1 METSSL
7 QITLDE
13 AAPQSWKSS
22 IGVAGNEA
30 DKAVIRAKLETTFG
44 ASFPVKMPNPNGG
57 RDIKFRTDASDAAG
71 IGLWGVQKRHPSLSF
86 ANPVAIST
94 PIWQPE
100 RSAPGSSRKRALET
114 EEQPDARRSCV
125 TCEPSSPMGPSPP
138 SALPSPPTSS
148 PPPAPPPA
156 PSAVLDAFTLS
167 LAECAETMYTMKAIG
182 TMASEG
188 LSAARLY
195 AISQELGETSQ
206 VIDLAPLLD
215 GFGFQNVPEAM
226 VLVAYGAVNTLLR
239 DQGADV
245 DVLSELRSMPMDTTA
260 LNVGRSRVNDMHSF
274 HGNCVADYDRSPD
287 IINGIFTVTDF
298 KHYPRTNAL
307 RTELARLMGVTPAT
321 LLGETNHYYDASKC
335 GIGWHGDNERR
346 LVTGVRLGPGADD
359 FLLKFQW
366 FYHGEPVGSEA
377 RIQLNAGDIYFFSE
391 KAVGTDSKKSSILT
405 LRHAAGKD
413 TCKYA
418 QSKRKSREEHP
429 VMLFPRP

>member
-1 METSSL
+1 
-7 QITLDE
+7 
-13 AAPQSWKSS
+13 
-22 IGVAGNEA
+22 
-30 DKAVIRAKLETTFG
+30 
-44 ASFPVKMPNPNGG
+44 
-57 RDIKFRTDASDAAG
+57 
-71 IGLWGVQKRHPSLSF
+71 
-86 ANPVAIST
+86 
-94 PIWQPE
+94 
-100 RSAPGSSRKRALET
+100 
-114 EEQPDARRSCV
+114 
-125 TCEPSSPMGPSPP
+125 
-138 SALPSPPTSS
+138 
-148 PPPAPPPA
+148 
-156 PSAVLDAFTLS
+156 
-167 LAECAETMYTMKAIG
+167 MYTMKAIG

-335 GIGWHGDNERR
+335 GIGWRKLSANRTKTPLIASPAHGYDH
-346 LVTGVRLGPGADD
+346 T
-359 FLLKFQW
+359 
-366 FYHGEPVGSEA
+366 
-377 RIQLNAGDIYFFSE
+377 
-391 KAVGTDSKKSSILT
+391 
-405 LRHAAGKD
+405 
-413 TCKYA
+413 
-418 QSKRKSREEHP
+418 
-429 VMLFPRP
+429 